1 MGQLSKMDV
10 IYDTGSDWLV
20 IEGSDCTD
28 CEGNTYNIG
37 PGLDSGTASVLTGE
51 TVERSYGKASF
62 TGKLYKD
69 TVCILFSA
77 CIRDFEFFLI
87 ETQSGLKEPV
97 DGIMGLARNKPQ
109 HLAPEKGNVTGP
121 LYIEK
126 LVEEGIISQNKFS
139 FYIQEAGKE
148 SWLDLG

>member
-10 IYDTGSDWLV
+10 VYDTASDWLV
-20 IEGSDCTD
+20 IEGSDCSD

-37 PGLDSGTASVLTGE
+37 PSLESGKATAISGQIS
-51 TVERSYGKASF
+51 ERSYGRASF
-62 TGKLYKD
+62 TGKLYTD

-77 CIRDFEFFLI
+77 CINNFMFFLI
-87 ETQSGLKEPV
+87 ETQKGLKEPV

-109 HLAPEKGNVTGP
+109 HLAPELGNVTGP

-126 LVEEGIISQNKFS
+126 LVAEGIISSNEYS
-139 FYIQEAGKE
+139 FYI
-148 SWLDLG
+148 